1 MAVELIL
8 LDNVSYLG
16 EIGETVKVADGY
28 ARNYLIPKGLA
39 SKATPG
45 ILRRLEAKKKI
56 RQQEYENRVS
66 GFKELAEKLSSHSVT
81 IPVQTGDND
90 KLYGSVT
97 AQQIIESLQEMNF
110 EIEKKQIVLREPIR
124 ELGMYSVDIYL
135 HPEVTSTIK
144 VWIVKAKL

>member
-8 LDNVSYLG
+8 LDNVTYLG

-28 ARNYLIPKGLA
+28 ARNYLVPKGLA

-45 ILRRLEAKKKI
+45 ILRRLEAKKRR
-56 RQQEYENRVS
+56 RQQEYEKQVS
-66 GFKELAEKLSSHSVT
+66 SYNELAEKLAGHSVT

-97 AQQIIESLQEMNF
+97 AQQIIESLEEMNF

-124 ELGMYSVDIYL
+124 ELGMYSVDIHL
-135 HPEVTSTIK
+135 HPEVTATIK
-144 VWIVKAKL
+144 VWIVKA